1 MQQCNVL
8 QWKLYQSTDLMLIFI
23 QQGVSQ
29 GWALLYSI
37 PIKKCNLPYEIC
49 LWERIANRI
58 IKRGRINM
66 EKAPMYG
73 QHHYNFCAV
82 WCHIWW
88 TEKCLSELVCTSL
101 IWASLWRKS
110 GNWDI
115 NTAIKA
121 GQVALQIQWQTPF
134 SWTYLHVGKGGPAT
148 VCCCTWGVSFLSSYL
163 NNPIWITSLILV
175 RLWPKGNP
183 DQLFAMFIPRVWPTW
198 NMWISSSSWEL
209 LTALIGKCKGEG
221 RMLTSREGLH
231 VGGSRWAFNVQS
243 NMHWYKVSK
252 F

>member
-1 MQQCNVL
+1 MPHLMNREMSLWAGVYL
-8 QWKLYQSTDLMLIFI
+8 PHLSQSVTEEWELRHKY
-23 QQGVSQ
+23 SHQ
-29 GWALLYSI
+29 GWTGGTANTMTNTFFMDLSPCRKRWSCHCLLLY
-37 PIKKCNLPYEIC
+37 
-49 LWERIANRI
+49 
-58 IKRGRINM
+58 M
-66 EKAPMYG
+66 
-73 QHHYNFCAV
+73 
-82 WCHIWW
+82 
-88 TEKCLSELVCTSL
+88 
-101 IWASLWRKS
+101 
-110 GNWDI
+110 
-115 NTAIKA
+115 
-121 GQVALQIQWQTPF
+121 
-134 SWTYLHVGKGGPAT
+134 
-148 VCCCTWGVSFLSSYL
+148 GVSFLSSYL